1 MSIQAIVGGQWGDEG
16 KGKIVD
22 FLSEK
27 FDLVA
32 RYQGGNNAGHTV
44 IVEDITYK
52 LNLIPSGVIRGKI
65 CFLGQGIV
73 LDPEHFIKEYE
84 QICEKISNPK
94 IYLSSN
100 IPLIL
105 PYHKQLDKIN
115 ESILSGED
123 KIGTTAKGIG
133 PAYQDK
139 VGRKSIKLYDLKSTD
154 KVREKLENI
163 KKFYDPVL
171 NAYQEEP
178 INIDKYI
185 SILDSFYTKVGP
197 LIIDNSYIKEIKQ
210 KFLDRN
216 IEMPKINQNQ
226 AIVLDGADIISNPIG
241 TARGIH
247 YKHLKS
253 NFFIMPG
260 VPSEMYKMMETIILP
275 NYIGAQVESK
285 HRTICTSGIAESR
298 LSEKVQDLMSHYSK
312 DFNFSFLPSYKGVD
326 FILKAINQYQEIDR
340 VVSEFY
346 NAMNPYSFGYEN
358 DSFIEFI
365 VNKLSC
371 EELTIS
377 LAESCTG
384 GLLGKMF
391 TDIPGSS
398 KIFKGGIIAY
408 SNSIKETQ
416 LNIPKEKIEKYG
428 AVSSEVAIDMA
439 RNVKN
444 IFKSKIGLSI
454 TGISGP
460 GGGSDDKDIGL
471 VFIAIAFKNECLY
484 KEINFNLNRD
494 LNRKSSCYAALNMI
508 RKTIEE

>member
-1 MSIQAIVGGQWGDEG
+1 MNACIITIGSELLDGTRLDTNSQWIAEKLVNHGV
-16 KGKIVD
+16 IVD
-22 FLSEK
+22 RIVSVRDDKLDICGSIREAI
-27 FDLVA
+27 D
-32 RYQGGNNAGHTV
+32 RYSFIFITGGLGPTHD
-44 IVEDITYK
+44 DITVESFK
-52 LNLIPSGVIRGKI
+52 KVFGLNSR
-65 CFLGQGIV
+65 
-73 LDPEHFIKEYE
+73 
-84 QICEKISNPK
+84 
-94 IYLSSN
+94 
-100 IPLIL
+100 
-105 PYHKQLDKIN
+105 
-115 ESILSGED
+115 
-123 KIGTTAKGIG
+123 
-133 PAYQDK
+133 
-139 VGRKSIKLYDLKSTD
+139 
-154 KVREKLENI
+154 
-163 KKFYDPVL
+163 
-171 NAYQEEP
+171 
-178 INIDKYI
+178 
-185 SILDSFYTKVGP
+185 
-197 LIIDNSYIKEIKQ
+197 IDNSYIKEIKQ

-226 AIVLDGADIISNPIG
+226 AIVLDGADIINNPIG

-275 NYIGAQVESK
+275 DYIGAQVESK

-326 FILKAINQYQEIDR
+326 FILKAINQHQEIDR

-365 VNKLSC
+365 INKLSR
-371 EELTIS
+371 EEFTIS

-460 GGGSDDKDIGL
+460 GGDSNDKDIGL